1 MIIAIDGP
9 AATGK
14 SSTAKAVAEKLG
26 FMYLDTGA
34 MYRAVT
40 LAVLEKDISLTN
52 EYTLESF
59 LTSLNLNILYIEKT
73 LMIEL
78 DQLDVTDRIRDPEVT
93 AKVSEVSALPAV
105 RKTMVKFQR
114 KLASDKDCIVEGRD
128 IGTVVFPDADLKY
141 FMIADAS
148 IRAERRKKDL
158 LTLGKNKDISELETE
173 IKNRDRKDSTRV
185 HSPLSKAE
193 DSIIIDTSH
202 LDFHKQVNMI
212 VEKIKTLQKGKYNG

>member
-14 SSTAKAVAEKLG
+14 SSTTKAVAEKLG

-59 LTSLNLNILYIEKT
+59 LTSLDLNILYIEKT

-114 KLASDKDCIVEGRD
+114 KLASGKDCIVEGRD
-128 IGTVVFPDADLKY
+128 IGTVVFPNADLKFY
-141 FMIADAS
+141 MIADAS

-202 LDFHKQVNMI
+202 LDFHEQVNMI
-212 VEKIKTLQKGKYNG
+212 VEKIKTVQKGKT

>member
-40 LAVLEKDISLTN
+40 LAVLEKDISLTHV
-52 EYTLESF
+52 YTLESF
-59 LTSLNLNILYIEKT
+59 LTSLDLNILYIEKT

-93 AKVSEVSALPAV
+93 AKVSDVSALPAV

-114 KLASDKDCIVEGRD
+114 KLASGKDCIVEGRD
-128 IGTVVFPDADLKY
+128 IGTVVFPNADLKFY
-141 FMIADAS
+141 MIADAS

-202 LDFHKQVNMI
+202 LDFHEQVNMI
-212 VEKIKTLQKGKYNG
+212 VEKIKTVQKGKT

>member
-14 SSTAKAVAEKLG
+14 SSTAKAVAEELG
-26 FMYLDTGA
+26 FTYLDTGA

-40 LAVLEKDISLTN
+40 LAVLKKNISLTHD
-52 EYTLESF
+52 YDIKSF
-59 LTSLNLNILYIEKT
+59 LASLDLNILYLEKT
-73 LMIEL
+73 LVIEL
-78 DQLDVTDRIRDPEVT
+78 DQVDVTKHIRDPKVT

-105 RKTMVKFQR
+105 RKAMVKFQR
-114 KLASDKDCIVEGRD
+114 KLVSDKDCIVEGRD
-128 IGTVVFPDADLKY
+128 IGTVVFPNADLKFY
-141 FMIADAS
+141 MIADSS

-158 LTLGKNKDISELETE
+158 LNLGKNKDIGELETE
-173 IKNRDRKDSTRV
+173 IKSRDRKDSTRV

-202 LDFHKQVNMI
+202 LDFREQVNMI
-212 VEKIKTLQKGKYNG
+212 VEKIKTEQKGKT

>member
-40 LAVLEKDISLTN
+40 LAVLEKDISLTH

-59 LTSLNLNILYIEKT
+59 LTSLDLNILYIEKT

-114 KLASDKDCIVEGRD
+114 KLASGKDCIVEGRD
-128 IGTVVFPDADLKY
+128 IGTVVFPNADLKFY
-141 FMIADAS
+141 MIADAS

-202 LDFHKQVNMI
+202 LDFHEQVNMI
-212 VEKIKTLQKGKYNG
+212 VEKIKTVQKGKT

>member
-14 SSTAKAVAEKLG
+14 SSTAKAVAEELG
-26 FMYLDTGA
+26 FTYLDTGA

-40 LAVLEKDISLTN
+40 LAVLEKNISLTHD
-52 EYTLESF
+52 YDIKSF
-59 LTSLNLNILYIEKT
+59 LASLDLNILYLEET
-73 LMIEL
+73 LVIEL
-78 DQLDVTDRIRDPEVT
+78 DQVDVTKHIRDPKVT

-105 RKTMVKFQR
+105 RKAMVKFQR

-128 IGTVVFPDADLKY
+128 IGTVVFPNADLKFY
-141 FMIADAS
+141 MIADS
-148 IRAERRKKDL
+148 RIRAERRKKDL

-202 LDFHKQVNMI
+202 LDFREQVNMI
-212 VEKIKTLQKGKYNG
+212 VEKIKTEQKGKT

>member
-14 SSTAKAVAEKLG
+14 SSTAKAVAEELG

-40 LAVLEKDISLTN
+40 LAVLEKNISLTHD
-52 EYTLESF
+52 YDIKSF
-59 LTSLNLNILYIEKT
+59 LASLDLNILYLEKT
-73 LMIEL
+73 LVIEL
-78 DQLDVTDRIRDPEVT
+78 DQVDVTKHIRDPKVT
-93 AKVSEVSALPAV
+93 AKVSEVSALPSV

-128 IGTVVFPDADLKY
+128 IGTVVFPDADLKFY
-141 FMIADAS
+141 MIADSS

-158 LTLGKNKDISELETE
+158 FNLGKNKDIGELETE

-202 LDFHKQVNMI
+202 LDFHEQVNMI
-212 VEKIKTLQKGKYNG
+212 VEKIKTEQKGKT

>member
-40 LAVLEKDISLTN
+40 LAVLEKDISLTH

-59 LTSLNLNILYIEKT
+59 LTSLDLNILYIEKT

-78 DQLDVTDRIRDPEVT
+78 DQLDVTDRIRDPKVT
-93 AKVSEVSALPAV
+93 AKVSEISALPAV

-114 KLASDKDCIVEGRD
+114 KLASGKDCIVEGRD
-128 IGTVVFPDADLKY
+128 IGTVVFPNADLKFY
-141 FMIADAS
+141 MIADAS
-148 IRAERRKKDL
+148 IRAERRQKDL

-202 LDFHKQVNMI
+202 LDFHEQVNMI
-212 VEKIKTLQKGKYNG
+212 VEKIKTVQKGKT

>member
-14 SSTAKAVAEKLG
+14 SSTAKAVAERLG

-40 LAVLEKDISLTN
+40 LAVLEKDISLTH

-59 LTSLNLNILYIEKT
+59 LTSLDLNILYLEKT

-128 IGTVVFPDADLKY
+128 IGTVVFPNADLKFY
-141 FMIADAS
+141 MIADAS
-148 IRAERRKKDL
+148 IRAERRQKDL

-202 LDFHKQVNMI
+202 LDFHEQVNII
-212 VEKIKTLQKGKYNG
+212 VEKIKTIQKGKT

>member
-14 SSTAKAVAEKLG
+14 SSTAKAVAERLG

-40 LAVLEKDISLTN
+40 LAVLEKDISLTH

-59 LTSLNLNILYIEKT
+59 LTSLDLNILYIEKT

-128 IGTVVFPDADLKY
+128 IGTVVFPNADLKFY
-141 FMIADAS
+141 MIADAG

-202 LDFHKQVNMI
+202 LDFHEQVNMI
-212 VEKIKTLQKGKYNG
+212 VEKIKTIQKGKT

>member
-40 LAVLEKDISLTN
+40 LGVLEKDISLTN

-59 LTSLNLNILYIEKT
+59 LTSLDLNILYIEKT

-128 IGTVVFPDADLKY
+128 IGTVVFPDADLKFY
-141 FMIADAS
+141 MIADSS

-158 LTLGKNKDISELETE
+158 FNLGKNKDIGELETE

-202 LDFHKQVNMI
+202 LDFREQVNMI
-212 VEKIKTLQKGKYNG
+212 VEKIKTEQKGKT

>member
-14 SSTAKAVAEKLG
+14 SSTAKAVAEELG

-40 LAVLEKDISLTN
+40 LAVLEKNISLTHD
-52 EYTLESF
+52 YDIKSF
-59 LTSLNLNILYIEKT
+59 LASLDLNILYLEKT
-73 LMIEL
+73 LVIEL
-78 DQLDVTDRIRDPEVT
+78 DQVDVTKHIRDPKVT
-93 AKVSEVSALPAV
+93 AKVSEVSALPSV

-128 IGTVVFPDADLKY
+128 IGTDVFPNADLKIY
-141 FMIADAS
+141 MIADAS

-202 LDFHKQVNMI
+202 LDFHEQVNMI
-212 VEKIKTLQKGKYNG
+212 VEKIKTVQKGKT

>member
-26 FMYLDTGA
+26 LMYLDTGA

-40 LAVLEKDISLTN
+40 LGVLEKDISLTN

-59 LTSLNLNILYIEKT
+59 LTSLDLNILYIEKT

-78 DQLDVTDRIRDPEVT
+78 DQLDVTDRIRDPKVT
-93 AKVSEVSALPAV
+93 AKVSEISALPAV

-114 KLASDKDCIVEGRD
+114 KLASGKDCIIEGRD
-128 IGTVVFPDADLKY
+128 IGTVVFPNADLKFY
-141 FMIADAS
+141 MIADAS
-148 IRAERRKKDL
+148 IRAERRQKDL

-202 LDFHKQVNMI
+202 LDFHEQVNMI
-212 VEKIKTLQKGKYNG
+212 VEKIKTLQKGKT

>member
-40 LAVLEKDISLTN
+40 LAVLEKDISLTHV
-52 EYTLESF
+52 YTLESF
-59 LTSLNLNILYIEKT
+59 LTSLDLNILYIEKT

-128 IGTVVFPDADLKY
+128 IGTVVFPNADLKFY
-141 FMIADAS
+141 MIADAS
-148 IRAERRKKDL
+148 IRAERRQKDL

-202 LDFHKQVNMI
+202 LDFHEQVNII
-212 VEKIKTLQKGKYNG
+212 VEKIKTIQKGKI

>member
-14 SSTAKAVAEKLG
+14 SSTAKAVAEELG

-40 LAVLEKDISLTN
+40 LAVLEKNISLTHD
-52 EYTLESF
+52 YDIKSF
-59 LTSLNLNILYIEKT
+59 LASLDLNILYLEKT

-78 DQLDVTDRIRDPEVT
+78 DQIDVTKRIRDSEVT

-114 KLASDKDCIVEGRD
+114 KLASGKDCIVEGRD
-128 IGTVVFPDADLKY
+128 IGTVVFPNADLKFY
-141 FMIADAS
+141 MIADAG

-202 LDFHKQVNMI
+202 LDFHEQVNMI
-212 VEKIKTLQKGKYNG
+212 VEKIKTVQKGKT

>member
-14 SSTAKAVAEKLG
+14 SSTAKAVAEELG

-40 LAVLEKDISLTN
+40 LAVLEKNISLTHD
-52 EYTLESF
+52 YDIKSF
-59 LTSLNLNILYIEKT
+59 LASLDLNILYLEKT
-73 LMIEL
+73 LVIEL
-78 DQLDVTDRIRDPEVT
+78 DQVDVTKHIRDPKVT
-93 AKVSEVSALPAV
+93 AKVSEVSALPSV

-128 IGTVVFPDADLKY
+128 IGTVVFPDADLKFY
-141 FMIADAS
+141 MIADSS

-158 LTLGKNKDISELETE
+158 FNLGKNKDIGELETE

-202 LDFHKQVNMI
+202 LDFCEQVNMI
-212 VEKIKTLQKGKYNG
+212 VEKIKTEQKGKT

>member
-40 LAVLEKDISLTN
+40 LGVLEKDISLTN

-59 LTSLNLNILYIEKT
+59 LTSLDLNILYIEKT

-114 KLASDKDCIVEGRD
+114 KLASGKDCIVEGRD
-128 IGTVVFPDADLKY
+128 IGTVVFPNADLKFY
-141 FMIADAS
+141 MIADAS

-202 LDFHKQVNMI
+202 LDFHEQVNMI
-212 VEKIKTLQKGKYNG
+212 VEKIKTVQKGKT

>member
-14 SSTAKAVAEKLG
+14 SSTAKAVAEELG

-40 LAVLEKDISLTN
+40 LAVLEKNISLTHD
-52 EYTLESF
+52 YDIKSF
-59 LTSLNLNILYIEKT
+59 LASLDLNILYLEKT
-73 LMIEL
+73 LVIEL
-78 DQLDVTDRIRDPEVT
+78 DQVDVTKHIRDPKVT
-93 AKVSEVSALPAV
+93 AKVSEVSALPSV
-105 RKTMVKFQR
+105 RKIMVKFQR

-128 IGTVVFPDADLKY
+128 IGTVVFPDADLKFY
-141 FMIADAS
+141 MIADSS

-158 LTLGKNKDISELETE
+158 FNLGKNKDIDELETE

-202 LDFHKQVNMI
+202 LDFREQVNMI
-212 VEKIKTLQKGKYNG
+212 VEKIKTEQKGKT

>member
-1 MIIAIDGP
+1 
-9 AATGK
+9 
-14 SSTAKAVAEKLG
+14 
-26 FMYLDTGA
+26 
-34 MYRAVT
+34 
-40 LAVLEKDISLTN
+40 
-52 EYTLESF
+52 
-59 LTSLNLNILYIEKT
+59 
-73 LMIEL
+73 MIEL

-114 KLASDKDCIVEGRD
+114 KLALGKDCIVEGRD
-128 IGTVVFPDADLKY
+128 IGTVVFPNADLKFY
-141 FMIADAS
+141 MIADTS

-202 LDFHKQVNMI
+202 LDFHEQVNMI
-212 VEKIKTLQKGKYNG
+212 VEKIKIVQKGKT

>member
-40 LAVLEKDISLTN
+40 LAVLEKDISLTHV
-52 EYTLESF
+52 YTLESF
-59 LTSLNLNILYIEKT
+59 LTSLDLNILYIEKT

-93 AKVSEVSALPAV
+93 TKVSEVSALPAV
-105 RKTMVKFQR
+105 RKTIVKFQR
-114 KLASDKDCIVEGRD
+114 KLASDKDCIVEVRD
-128 IGTVVFPDADLKY
+128 IGTVVFPNADLKFY
-141 FMIADAS
+141 MIADAG

-202 LDFHKQVNMI
+202 LDFREQVNMI
-212 VEKIKTLQKGKYNG
+212 VEKIKTEQKGKT

>member
-52 EYTLESF
+52 KYTLESF
-59 LTSLNLNILYIEKT
+59 LTSLDLNILYIEKT

-78 DQLDVTDRIRDPEVT
+78 DQLDVTDRIRDPKVT
-93 AKVSEVSALPAV
+93 AKVSEISALPAV

-114 KLASDKDCIVEGRD
+114 KLASGKDCIVEGRD
-128 IGTVVFPDADLKY
+128 IGTVVFPNADLKFY
-141 FMIADAS
+141 MIADAG

-202 LDFHKQVNMI
+202 LDFHEQVNMI
-212 VEKIKTLQKGKYNG
+212 VEKIKTVQKGKT

>member
-14 SSTAKAVAEKLG
+14 SSTAKAVAEELG
-26 FMYLDTGA
+26 FTYLDTGA

-40 LAVLEKDISLTN
+40 LAVLKKNISLTHD
-52 EYTLESF
+52 YDIKSF
-59 LTSLNLNILYIEKT
+59 LASLDLNILYLEKT
-73 LMIEL
+73 LVIEL
-78 DQLDVTDRIRDPEVT
+78 DQVDVTKHIRDPKVT

-105 RKTMVKFQR
+105 RKAMVKFQR
-114 KLASDKDCIVEGRD
+114 KLVSDKDCIVEGRD
-128 IGTVVFPDADLKY
+128 IGTVVFPNADLKFY
-141 FMIADAS
+141 MIADSS

-158 LTLGKNKDISELETE
+158 LNLGKNKDIGELATE
-173 IKNRDRKDSTRV
+173 IKSRDRKDSTRV

-202 LDFHKQVNMI
+202 LDFREQVNMI
-212 VEKIKTLQKGKYNG
+212 VEKIKTEQKGKT

>member
-40 LAVLEKDISLTN
+40 LGVLEKDISLTN

-59 LTSLNLNILYIEKT
+59 LTSLDLNILYIEKT

-128 IGTVVFPDADLKY
+128 IGTVVFPNADLKFY
-141 FMIADAS
+141 MIADAS

-158 LTLGKNKDISELETE
+158 STLEKNKDVSELETE

-202 LDFHKQVNMI
+202 LDFHEQVNMI
-212 VEKIKTLQKGKYNG
+212 VEKIKTIQKGKT

>member
-40 LAVLEKDISLTN
+40 LAVLEKGISLTHV
-52 EYTLESF
+52 YTLESF
-59 LTSLNLNILYIEKT
+59 LTSLDLNILYIEKT

-128 IGTVVFPDADLKY
+128 IGTVVFPNADLKFY
-141 FMIADAS
+141 MIADAS

-185 HSPLSKAE
+185 HSPLTKAE

-202 LDFHKQVNMI
+202 LDFHEQVNMI
-212 VEKIKTLQKGKYNG
+212 VEKIKTVQKGKT

>member
-14 SSTAKAVAEKLG
+14 SSTAKAVAEELG
-26 FMYLDTGA
+26 FTYLDTGA

-40 LAVLEKDISLTN
+40 LAVLEKNISLTHD
-52 EYTLESF
+52 YDIKSILA
-59 LTSLNLNILYIEKT
+59 SLDLNILYLEKT
-73 LMIEL
+73 LVIEL
-78 DQLDVTDRIRDPEVT
+78 DQVDVTKHIRDPKVT

-105 RKTMVKFQR
+105 RKAMVKFQR
-114 KLASDKDCIVEGRD
+114 KLVSDKDCIVEGRD
-128 IGTVVFPDADLKY
+128 IGTVVFPNADLKFY
-141 FMIADAS
+141 MIADSS

-158 LTLGKNKDISELETE
+158 LNLGKNKDIGELETE
-173 IKNRDRKDSTRV
+173 IKSRDRKDSTRV

-202 LDFHKQVNMI
+202 LDFREQVNMI
-212 VEKIKTLQKGKYNG
+212 VEKIKTEQKGKT

>member
-1 MIIAIDGP
+1 
-9 AATGK
+9 
-14 SSTAKAVAEKLG
+14 
-26 FMYLDTGA
+26 
-34 MYRAVT
+34 
-40 LAVLEKDISLTN
+40 
-52 EYTLESF
+52 
-59 LTSLNLNILYIEKT
+59 
-73 LMIEL
+73 MIEL

-128 IGTVVFPDADLKY
+128 IGTVVFPNADLKFY
-141 FMIADAS
+141 MIADAG

-202 LDFHKQVNMI
+202 LDFHEQVNMI
-212 VEKIKTLQKGKYNG
+212 VEKIKTVQKGKT

>member
-40 LAVLEKDISLTN
+40 LAVLERDISLTN

-59 LTSLNLNILYIEKT
+59 LTSLDLNILYIEKT

-114 KLASDKDCIVEGRD
+114 KLASGKDCIVEGRD
-128 IGTVVFPDADLKY
+128 IGTVVFPNADLKFY
-141 FMIADAS
+141 MIADAS
-148 IRAERRKKDL
+148 IRAERRQKDL

-202 LDFHKQVNMI
+202 LDFHEQVNMI
-212 VEKIKTLQKGKYNG
+212 VEKIKTLQKGKI

>member
-40 LAVLEKDISLTN
+40 LGVLEKDISLTN

-59 LTSLNLNILYIEKT
+59 LTSLDLNILYIEKT

-114 KLASDKDCIVEGRD
+114 KLASGKDCIVEGRD
-128 IGTVVFPDADLKY
+128 IGTVVFPNADLKFY
-141 FMIADAS
+141 MIADAG

-202 LDFHKQVNMI
+202 LDFHEQVNMI
-212 VEKIKTLQKGKYNG
+212 VEKIKTLQKGKI

>member
-59 LTSLNLNILYIEKT
+59 LTSLDLNILYIEKT

-114 KLASDKDCIVEGRD
+114 KLASGKDCIVEGRD
-128 IGTVVFPDADLKY
+128 IGTVVFPNADLKFY
-141 FMIADAS
+141 MIADAS

-202 LDFHKQVNMI
+202 LDFHEQVNMI
-212 VEKIKTLQKGKYNG
+212 VEKIKTVQKGKT

>member
-40 LAVLEKDISLTN
+40 LAVLEKDISLTH

-59 LTSLNLNILYIEKT
+59 LTSLDLNILYIEKT

-114 KLASDKDCIVEGRD
+114 KLALGKDCIVEGRD
-128 IGTVVFPDADLKY
+128 IGTVVFPNADLKFY
-141 FMIADAS
+141 MIADAS

-202 LDFHKQVNMI
+202 LDFHEQVNMI
-212 VEKIKTLQKGKYNG
+212 VEKIKTVQKGKT

>member
-40 LAVLEKDISLTN
+40 LGVLEKDISLTN

-59 LTSLNLNILYIEKT
+59 LTSLDLNILYIEKT

-114 KLASDKDCIVEGRD
+114 KLASGKDCFVEGRD
-128 IGTVVFPDADLKY
+128 IGTVVFPNADLKFY
-141 FMIADAS
+141 MIADAS

-158 LTLGKNKDISELETE
+158 STLEKNKDVSELETE

-202 LDFHKQVNMI
+202 LDFHEQVNMI
-212 VEKIKTLQKGKYNG
+212 VEKIKTIQKGKT

>member
-9 AATGK
+9 AASGK
-14 SSTAKAVAEKLG
+14 SSTAKAVAEEVS

-40 LAVLEKDISLTN
+40 LAILEENISLTN
-52 EYTLESF
+52 ENALEAF
-59 LTSLNLNILYIEKT
+59 LTSMKLNILYTGKLLI
-73 LMIEL
+73 IEL
-78 DQLDVTDRIRDPEVT
+78 DQVDVTKHIRDSKVT
-93 AKVSEVSALPAV
+93 AKVSEVSALPVV
-105 RKTMVKFQR
+105 RRTMVKYQR
-114 KLASDKDCIVEGRD
+114 ELVSGKDYIVEGRD
-128 IGTVVFPDADLKY
+128 IGTVVFPNADLKFY
-141 FMIADAS
+141 MIADSS

-158 LTLGKNKDISELETE
+158 LTLGKNKDISKLETE
-173 IKNRDRKDSTRV
+173 IKNRDRKDSTRE

-212 VEKIKTLQKGKYNG
+212 VEKIKTIQKGKT

>member
-9 AATGK
+9 AASGK
-14 SSTAKAVAEKLG
+14 SSTAKAVAEEVS

-40 LAVLEKDISLTN
+40 LAILEENISLTN
-52 EYTLESF
+52 ENALEAF
-59 LTSLNLNILYIEKT
+59 LTSMKLNILYTGKLLI
-73 LMIEL
+73 IEL
-78 DQLDVTDRIRDPEVT
+78 DQVDVTKHIRDSKVT
-93 AKVSEVSALPAV
+93 AKVSEVSALPVV
-105 RKTMVKFQR
+105 RRAMVKYQR
-114 KLASDKDCIVEGRD
+114 KLVFGKDYIVEGRD
-128 IGTVVFPDADLKY
+128 IGTVVFPNADLKFY
-141 FMIADAS
+141 MIADSS

-158 LTLGKNKDISELETE
+158 LTLGKNKEIRELETE
-173 IKNRDRKDSTRV
+173 IKNRDKKDSTRE

-212 VEKIKTLQKGKYNG
+212 VEKIKTIQKGKT

>member
-40 LAVLEKDISLTN
+40 LAVLEKDISLTHV
-52 EYTLESF
+52 YTLESF
-59 LTSLNLNILYIEKT
+59 LTSLDLNILYIEKT

-78 DQLDVTDRIRDPEVT
+78 DQLDVTDRIRDPKVT
-93 AKVSEVSALPAV
+93 AKVSEISALPAV

-114 KLASDKDCIVEGRD
+114 KLASGKDCIVEGRD
-128 IGTVVFPDADLKY
+128 IGTVVFPNADLKFY
-141 FMIADAS
+141 MIADAS
-148 IRAERRKKDL
+148 IRAERRQKDL

-202 LDFHKQVNMI
+202 LDFHEQVNMI
-212 VEKIKTLQKGKYNG
+212 VEKIKTLQKGKT

>member
-40 LAVLEKDISLTN
+40 LGVLEKDISLTN

-59 LTSLNLNILYIEKT
+59 LTSLDLNILYIEKT

-114 KLASDKDCIVEGRD
+114 KLASGKDCIVEGRD
-128 IGTVVFPDADLKY
+128 IGTVVFPNADLKFY
-141 FMIADAS
+141 MIADAS

-202 LDFHKQVNMI
+202 LDFHEQVNMI
-212 VEKIKTLQKGKYNG
+212 VEKIKTIQKGKT

>member
-40 LAVLEKDISLTN
+40 LAVLEKDISLTHV
-52 EYTLESF
+52 YTLESF
-59 LTSLNLNILYIEKT
+59 LTSLDLNILYIEKT

-128 IGTVVFPDADLKY
+128 IGTVVFPNADLKFY
-141 FMIADAS
+141 MIADAG

-202 LDFHKQVNMI
+202 LDFHEQVNMI
-212 VEKIKTLQKGKYNG
+212 VEKIKTVQKGKT

>member
-52 EYTLESF
+52 KYTLESF
-59 LTSLNLNILYIEKT
+59 LTSLDLNILYIEKT

-128 IGTVVFPDADLKY
+128 IGTVVFPNADLKFY
-141 FMIADAS
+141 MIADAG

-202 LDFHKQVNMI
+202 LDFHEQVNMI
-212 VEKIKTLQKGKYNG
+212 VEKIKTVQKGKT

>member
-14 SSTAKAVAEKLG
+14 SSTAKAVAEELG
-26 FMYLDTGA
+26 FTYLDTGA

-40 LAVLEKDISLTN
+40 LAVLEKNISLTHG
-52 EYTLESF
+52 YDIKSF
-59 LTSLNLNILYIEKT
+59 LASLDLNILYLEKT
-73 LMIEL
+73 LVIEL
-78 DQLDVTDRIRDPEVT
+78 DQVDVTKHIRDPKVT

-105 RKTMVKFQR
+105 RKAMVKFQR
-114 KLASDKDCIVEGRD
+114 KLVSDKDCIVEGRD
-128 IGTVVFPDADLKY
+128 IGTVVFPNADLKFY
-141 FMIADAS
+141 MIADSS

-158 LTLGKNKDISELETE
+158 LNLGKNKDIGELETE
-173 IKNRDRKDSTRV
+173 IKSRDRKDSTRV

-202 LDFHKQVNMI
+202 LDFREQVNMI
-212 VEKIKTLQKGKYNG
+212 VEKIKTEQKGKT